1 MTGLDILMSN
11 LMPPLHALDRA
22 DDGATPTIS
31 DQRIHAK
38 TYAADHVLFSAG
50 DDRDNAYLIDQG
62 EVIIKDAADQ
72 EICRLGPGDFFGE
85 MALIEGGQR
94 SATAVTSVLT
104 DVFVIPRAAL
114 KDRVRGL
121 DPILTLLIGFLIE
134 RYRSAHISLPESIQ
148 QEQAGRLSQTLN
160 GHDDKT
166 SLLSDDLTSLSNIHH
181 QRAAALTELKL
192 EQDVRRGL
200 QRAEFIPVLQP
211 ILSLPDRRVVGFEA
225 LIRWY
230 HPEKGL
236 IFPDNFIPVA
246 ERTGVVQLLDKMM
259 MQKACRLIP
268 EFLRNAPRL
277 PDDFFIS
284 VNLSGTNFET
294 LDVIHDVREALIE
307 SDVDPRHLK
316 LEITESALIS
326 DPKRAEQVLHGL
338 RALGVT
344 IALDD
349 FGTGYSS
356 LGYLHKFPIDSLKID
371 RSFVRAIH
379 DSSKSLEIVNAIVG
393 LARNFKLGIIAEGIE
408 TEQDAAVIGSL
419 GCEMAQGYLFGKPM
433 SSDDAQRFI
442 QVNLSSGF

>member
-1 MTGLDILMSN
+1 MNTVL
-11 LMPPLHALDRA
+11 PPLQILERVAENASETSAPVPDH
-22 DDGATPTIS
+22 
-31 DQRIHAK
+31 RIHSRS
-38 TYAADHVLFSAG
+38 YPADHVLFSIG
-50 DDRDNAYLIDQG
+50 DRRDNAYLIDQG
-62 EVIIKDAADQ
+62 EVILKNAAGEDV
-72 EICRLGPGDFFGE
+72 CRLGPGDFFGE

-94 SATAVTSVLT
+94 SATAVTSALS
-104 DVFVIPRAAL
+104 DVFVIPRSAL
-114 KDRVRGL
+114 KDRIRGL
-121 DPILTLLIGFLIE
+121 DPVLSLLIGFLIE
-134 RYRSAHISLPESIQ
+134 RYRSARAYMPESIR
-148 QEQAGRLSQTLN
+148 QEQAARLAQTVN
-160 GHDDKT
+160 GHDEAAQA
-166 SLLSDDLTSLSNIHH
+166 LPDDLASLSNIHS
-181 QRAAALTELKL
+181 QRDAALKELKL

-211 ILSLPDRRVVGFEA
+211 VLALPARRVVGFEA

-236 IFPDNFIPVA
+236 IFPDHFIPVA

-268 EFLRNAPRL
+268 EFLRNAPHL

-294 LDVIHDVREALIE
+294 LDVIHDVREALVE

-326 DPKRAEQVLHGL
+326 DPKRAEQILHGL

-356 LGYLHKFPIDSLKID
+356 LGYLHKFPLDSLKID
-371 RSFVRAIH
+371 RGFIRAIH
-379 DSSKSLEIVNAIVG
+379 DSPKSLEIVSAIVG
-393 LARNFKLGIIAEGIE
+393 LARNFKLGVIAEGIE
-408 TEQDAAVIGSL
+408 TEQDAAVIISL

-433 SSDDAQRFI
+433 SSDDAQLFI
-442 QVNLSSGF
+442 RTNLSAF